1 MHGFAYIFYCWGWF
15 NFIYV
20 VGLLFFMCKFFG
32 HPVYYRYNAKKF
44 LGLIKFHWC
53 YFLWQ
58 LLGFFFFFRTMSAS
72 SSQRRVRQRTEEGIA
87 ATKVRIEN
95 RQAIPERNVVQA
107 DVMVAPLDII
117 ANIIQTYHWRY
128 LYNCACIML
137 PRLVR
142 EFYGILEMLQD
153 DDSGIILQYTVQGHV
168 FQVDPQVISR
178 IIGVPVLSI
187 SANPFNEI
195 LEPPSDLVFCLS
207 KYINNK

>member
-1 MHGFAYIFYCWGWF
+1 
-15 NFIYV
+15 
-20 VGLLFFMCKFFG
+20 
-32 HPVYYRYNAKKF
+32 
-44 LGLIKFHWC
+44 
-53 YFLWQ
+53 
-58 LLGFFFFFRTMSAS
+58 MSAS
-72 SSQRRVRQRTEEGIA
+72 SSQLRVHQRTEEGIA

-95 RQAIPERNVVQA
+95 RQAIPERNIVQA

-117 ANIIQTYHWRY
+117 ANIIQTYHWEY

-142 EFYGILEMLQD
+142 EFYRILEMLQD

-178 IIGVPVLSI
+178 IICVPVLSI